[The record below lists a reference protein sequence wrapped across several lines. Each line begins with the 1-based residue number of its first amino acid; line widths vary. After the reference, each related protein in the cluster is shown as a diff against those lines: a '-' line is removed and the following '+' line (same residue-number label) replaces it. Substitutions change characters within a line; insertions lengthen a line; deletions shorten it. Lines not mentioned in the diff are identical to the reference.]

1 MTELPLKLST
11 SYEFDNP
18 FVYWTE
24 VNNHKTIKDSLVP
37 TIKSLSESDTNTVTV
52 DGSISS
58 YYHQTYPYIN
68 KSMLTDIVYNPV
80 QQMMEERGFDKPK
93 KLEIDGFWW
102 NNYEA
107 GGKTQVHKHS
117 SGDWSGIYL
126 LHLEEPNTTTFI
138 AQYGEASNSNF
149 MNQNKTIDFL
159 SEGYVMIFPSF
170 LLHYAQPSIKNRIV
184 ISFDVI
190 CHYKK
195 IPLMLQHNIQEV
207 N

>member
-1 MTELPLKLST
+1 MI
-11 SYEFDNP
+11 YEFDSP

-37 TIKSLSESDTNTVTV
+37 TIKALSKSDTNTVTV

-80 QQMMEERGFDKPK
+80 QQKIEEKGFDKPEK
-93 KLEIDGFWW
+93 FEIDGFWW
-102 NNYEA
+102 NNYQA
-107 GGKTQVHKHS
+107 GGNTRVHKHS
-117 SGDWSGIYL
+117 RSDWSGIYL

-138 AQYGEASNSNF
+138 AQYGEAPNTDF
-149 MNQNKTIDFL
+149 MNKNKTMDEVT
-159 SEGYVMIFPSF
+159 EGHVMIFPSF
-170 LLHYAQPSIKNRIV
+170 LLHYAQPSIKNRII

-190 CHYKK
+190 CHYERT
-195 IPLMLQHNIQEV
+195 PLILQQS
-207 N
+207 

>member
-1 MTELPLKLST
+1 MI
-11 SYEFDNP
+11 YEFDSP

-37 TIKSLSESDTNTVTV
+37 TIKALSKSDTNTVTV

-80 QQMMEERGFDKPK
+80 QQMIEEKDLDKPQRF
-93 KLEIDGFWW
+93 EIDGFWW
-102 NNYEA
+102 NNYQA
-107 GGKTQVHKHS
+107 GGSTRVHKHS
-117 SGDWSGIYL
+117 RTDWSGIYL

-138 AQYGEASNSNF
+138 SQYGEAPNTDF
-149 MNQNKTIDFL
+149 MNKNKTMDEVT
-159 SEGYVMIFPSF
+159 EGHVMIFPSF
-170 LLHYAQPSIKNRIV
+170 LLHYAQPSIKNRII

-190 CHYKK
+190 CHFERT
-195 IPLMLQHNIQEV
+195 PLILQHNIK
-207 N
+207 NL